1 VRVLLDE
8 NLPVGLVHH
17 LVGHEAMTVA
27 ALGWAGVTNGELLRR
42 ASGRFDAFLTMDRN
56 LASQQR
62 LGSLSF
68 GIVLLA
74 AQSNRLTDLESLVP
88 EVLHALDTLQP
99 GTVVRVGA

>member
-1 VRVLLDE
+1 
-8 NLPVGLVHH
+8 
-17 LVGHEAMTVA
+17 
-27 ALGWAGVTNGELLRR
+27 
-42 ASGRFDAFLTMDRN
+42 MDRN

-62 LGSLSF
+62 PGSLSF

-88 EVLHALDTLQP
+88 EVLHALETLQP